1 MVVFFASRRR
11 HTRGS
16 LVPGVQ
22 TCALPIS
29 GYRQTGICCVP
40 AEAGTQSRKRRRL
53 WSWAPASA
61 GALVP
66 ALFRQPV
73 DRVGHL
79 DVTLGKPAG
88 VVRRPKYT
96 DAFVDVRPF
105 GLMVGLTGEKRNPHH
120 QCARPRN
127 GPTPTPP
134 A

>member
-66 ALFRQPV
+66 ALFHQPV

-88 VVRRPKYT
+88 VVRRQQYL
-96 DAFVDVRPF
+96 DAVVDVRPF
-105 GLMVGLTGEKRNPHH
+105 GMMVGLLGAQRDPRPEGEHPQQDSTTQK
-120 QCARPRN
+120 
-127 GPTPTPP
+127 T
-134 A
+134 